1 MKSSDIRILGAVLV
15 AIGVVIF
22 VTKWFAATDAIVA
35 GSVAA
40 VLLVAYALTRGY
52 GLLVPGMIILGAAI
66 ATGVQDYGYDET
78 GGFVAVFIGA
88 GFLGIYVVDFFARD
102 ASRWWPLIPG
112 SIFAV
117 FGAATVAEG
126 TVAPGLIERFWPLGF
141 VVAGIVVLA
150 IAIWR
155 ARRPAATPLEKP
167 VAS

>member
-1 MKSSDIRILGAVLV
+1 MKTSDVRIIGAVLV
-15 AIGVVIF
+15 AIGLAIF
-22 VTKWFAATDAIVA
+22 VTEWLAATDAIVA

-52 GLLVPGMIILGAAI
+52 GLLVPGMISLGAAI

-102 ASRWWPLIPG
+102 GSRWWPLVPG

-126 TVAPGLIERFWPLGF
+126 TIAPGLIERFWPLGF

-150 IAIWR
+150 SAIWR
-155 ARRPAATPLEKP
+155 ARRPAAMQLEKP